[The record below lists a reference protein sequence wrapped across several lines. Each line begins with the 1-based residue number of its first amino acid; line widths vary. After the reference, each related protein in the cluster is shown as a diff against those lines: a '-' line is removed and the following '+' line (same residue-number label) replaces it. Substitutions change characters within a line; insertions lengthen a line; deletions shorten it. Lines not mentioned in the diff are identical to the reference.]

1 MDYTKEQLEYYKG
14 CLEYSIIVYQDNIRK
29 CNDNIYECMKNG
41 QFLMIPIIRK
51 KITYYENQINF
62 IKDKIINIEN
72 TYGKGR

>member
-1 MDYTKEQLEYYKG
+1 MEYTKEQLEHYKG

-29 CNDNIYECMKNG
+29 CNNDIYECMKNG
-41 QFLMIPIIRK
+41 QFLMVPIIRK

-62 IKDKIINIEN
+62 VKDKIINIEN